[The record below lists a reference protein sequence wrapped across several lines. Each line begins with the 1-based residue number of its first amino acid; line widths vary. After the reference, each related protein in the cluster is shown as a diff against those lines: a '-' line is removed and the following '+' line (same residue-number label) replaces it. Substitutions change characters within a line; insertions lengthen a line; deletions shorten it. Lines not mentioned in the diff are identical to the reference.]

1 MMEQLDTLVR
11 FWALRA
17 RHDRVGVPLDNDET
31 VELLSLQLVAAQA
44 ERSPGE
50 GVHASRRGV
59 PAQLTAGTG
68 FLAADVK
75 ELRPDRIVV
84 GAAETIPLG
93 HRTILYIADAVTGVE
108 YTVPC
113 QVVWS
118 RRDEPCLMGLVP
130 DGVPVRGPFVT
141 PAPGLWRS
149 PLGIGPVGHRSRA

>member
-17 RHDRVGVPLDNDET
+17 RYDRVGVPLDRDER
-31 VELLSLQLVAAQA
+31 VELLSLRLVAAQE
-44 ERSPGE
+44 ERDAPE
-50 GVHASRRGV
+50 VHAARPGV

-75 ELRPDRIVV
+75 DLSPERIVV

-93 HRTILYIADAVTGVE
+93 HRTILYIADAVTGLE
-108 YTVPC
+108 YTLPC

-130 DGVPVRGPFVT
+130 DGVPLRTPFVA

-149 PLGIGPVGHRSRA
+149 PLGIGPIGHRVRA